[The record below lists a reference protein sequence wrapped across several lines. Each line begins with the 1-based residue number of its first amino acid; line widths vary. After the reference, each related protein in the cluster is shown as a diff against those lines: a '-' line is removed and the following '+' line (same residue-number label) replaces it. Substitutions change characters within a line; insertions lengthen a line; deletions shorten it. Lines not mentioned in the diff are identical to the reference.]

1 MTFGEILDNTLDD
14 LNLHPASAGVTE
26 TVTRIKRWIN
36 EAHRALLRDPQT
48 ADLRNGTLTFTT
60 EPSQASYAL
69 PQAFERLISIV
80 QPDQNT
86 RLLYQTLNL
95 ETSIDPGHRSL
106 GNPSHWSPEGYW
118 PVMRQPNG
126 TGLWVTAPDQV
137 MSMQVQGVRTNGDQ
151 RQLFSNLIT
160 PPTGR
165 VQFGVETDWAS
176 LISWSVPKALQSYE
190 VSLYDAPT
198 GGHLLGRLPQLAT
211 AVRYQVIRLWPIPA
225 AALPY
230 VVQGE
235 FQIPSM
241 IYDDEEP
248 MLPPSFHDMLGV
260 YARMRQY
267 KKEGDTTRAA
277 YEENEWVVW
286 QDKLRSFV
294 QFPPDYHP
302 IAGQHASLGHG
313 WSDLGPGYPADRWMR
328 P

>member
-60 EPSQASYAL
+60 VPSEASYAL
-69 PQAFERLISIV
+69 PQAFERLLSIV

-106 GNPSHWSPEGYW
+106 GTPSHWSPEGYW

-126 TGLWVTAPDQV
+126 TGLWVSTGDNQLEV
-137 MSMQVQGVRTNGDQ
+137 HLVGVRTDGDQ
-151 RQLFSNLIT
+151 RTFYDVVPGPT
-160 PPTGR
+160 TGR
-165 VQFGVETDWAS
+165 VQLGTNTDWTRV
-176 LISWSVPKALQSYE
+176 LSWSVKKYADPSEA
-190 VSLYDAPT
+190 SLYDAPT
-198 GGHLLGRLPQLAT
+198 GGRLLGRIPSLAT
-211 AVRYQVIRLWPIPA
+211 GVRYQVIRLWPTPT

-230 VVQGE
+230 TVAGE
-235 FQIPSM
+235 FQIPNM
-241 IYDDEEP
+241 MFDEDEP

-260 YARMRQY
+260 YARMRLY
-267 KKEGDTTRAA
+267 KKEGDTTRAS
-277 YEENEWVVW
+277 YEENDWITW
-286 QDKLRSFV
+286 QGKLRSFV

-302 IAGQHASLGHG
+302 VAGQHASGHG

>member
-60 EPSQASYAL
+60 VPSEASYAL
-69 PQAFERLISIV
+69 PQAFERLLSIV

-106 GNPSHWSPEGYW
+106 GTPSHWSPEGYW

-126 TGLWVTAPDQV
+126 TGLWVSTSDVTVQ
-137 MSMQVQGVRTNGDQ
+137 MQVVGVRTNGDQ
-151 RQLFSNLIT
+151 RSFYDNVVG
-160 PPTGR
+160 PTSGR
-165 VQFGVETDWAS
+165 VQFGLDTDWAS
-176 LISWSVPKALQSYE
+176 LISWSVAKYGLSSE

-198 GGHLLGRLPQLAT
+198 GGHLLGRIPAGVS
-211 AVRYQVIRLWPIPA
+211 AVRYQVIRLWPTPG

-230 VVQGE
+230 TVAGE
-235 FQIPSM
+235 FQIPDM
-241 IYDDEEP
+241 TFDDNEP
-248 MLPPSFHDMLGV
+248 MLPVSFHDMLGV
-260 YARMRQY
+260 YARMRLY

-277 YEENEWVVW
+277 YEENEWVTW

-302 IAGQHASLGHG
+302 IAGQHALGHG
-313 WSDLGPGYPADRWMR
+313 WTDLGSGYPADRWFD
-328 P
+328 